1 MRNGKET
8 AHVQRAIHL
17 TDGRRVVCTP
27 GMRTYHHHE
36 QPEQKNL
43 HLERTPAGFR
53 YTLGS
58 QERSENDSREFASLD
73 DLYREFASLEALYR
87 KVTTHSALMRGA
99 VWLDISAYPA
109 FPYSALYLPLAGPVE
124 LYIQPDSEQITAHGP
139 LTVYGPVDISA
150 PLPNSYVL
158 TPLDNWLVVEYP
170 AVTLRGG
177 VRGILRPTHS
187 VLDRLRL
194 TRENRRLQREGNVSA
209 VRPAA
214 TVIYGK
220 PPADWQN
227 IRQSLTPL
235 SI

>member
-1 MRNGKET
+1 MSNELSILQT
-8 AHVQRAIHL
+8 ADQLFAR
-17 TDGRRVVCTP
+17 
-27 GMRTYHHHE
+27 
-36 QPEQKNL
+36 PECVHIITMNNPNQNL

-53 YTLGS
+53 YTPGT
-58 QERSENDSREFASLD
+58 QERSENDSRAFASLE
-73 DLYREFASLEALYR
+73 DLYREFASLEDLYR

-99 VWLDISAYPA
+99 IWLDISAYPA
-109 FPYSALYLPLAGPVE
+109 FPYTALYLPLAGPVE
-124 LYIQPDSEQITAHGP
+124 LHIQPDSEQITAHGP
-139 LTVYGPVDISA
+139 HIVYGPVEISA

-158 TPLDNWLVVEYP
+158 TPPDNWLVVEYP

-177 VRGILRPTHS
+177 VRGILRPTHG

-194 TRENRRLQREGNVSA
+194 TMENRRLQREDNVSV

-227 IRQSLTPL
+227 IRQSLIPL
-235 SI
+235 SII